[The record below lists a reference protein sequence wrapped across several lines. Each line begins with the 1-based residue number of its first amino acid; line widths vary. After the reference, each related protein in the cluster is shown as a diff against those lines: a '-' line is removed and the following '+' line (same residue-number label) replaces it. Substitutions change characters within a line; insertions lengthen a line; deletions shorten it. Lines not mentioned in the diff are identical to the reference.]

1 MVNPP
6 LREIINI
13 SLQNIMNLGETNV
26 FEPVGSKK
34 TFFNHVFSTTE
45 DGKAEIMNVTQYS
58 LLGVIPIVLLNK
70 LIQRFVPEADAD
82 KSTIEILIEV
92 LIQLIVMF
100 VGIILIHRVITFIP
114 TYSEFKYE
122 SLTLTNVILAFL
134 ILVLSIQTK
143 IGIKVNI
150 LVDRAMEMWS
160 GSKENMES
168 GKEGKK
174 QGFRNSTKESF
185 EQQNEVIFPQA
196 PISTTRQNAGSD
208 EMMRGSPV
216 APSFNQGPMAANS
229 AFGGSF
235 GSSF

>member
-1 MVNPP
+1 
-6 LREIINI
+6 
-13 SLQNIMNLGETNV
+13 MNLGETNV

-58 LLGVIPIVLLNK
+58 LLGVIPIILLNK
-70 LIQRFVPEADAD
+70 LIQRFVPEADTD

-100 VGIILIHRVITFIP
+100 VGIIIIHRVITYIP

-134 ILVLSIQTK
+134 ILILSIQTK

-150 LVDRAMEMWS
+150 LVDRVMETWS
-160 GSKENMES
+160 GTKEYTET
-168 GKEGKK
+168 GKK
-174 QGFRNSTKESF
+174 EKKNNHHQEVY
-185 EQQNEVIFPQA
+185 EQQNDVIFPQA
-196 PISTTRQNAGSD
+196 PISTTRPNAGSD

-216 APSFNQGPMAANS
+216 APSYNQGPIAANS
-229 AFGGSF
+229 FGGF
-235 GSSF
+235 SSF

>member
-1 MVNPP
+1 
-6 LREIINI
+6 
-13 SLQNIMNLGETNV
+13 MNLGETNV

-34 TFFNHVFSTTE
+34 TFFSHVFSTTE
-45 DGKAEIMNVTQYS
+45 EGKAEIMNVTQYS

-100 VGIILIHRVITFIP
+100 VGIIIIHRFITYIP

-150 LVDRAMEMWS
+150 LVDRIMETWS
-160 GSKENMES
+160 GTKENMET
-168 GKEGKK
+168 GKK
-174 QGFRNSTKESF
+174 KEKHSSSQHDGY
-185 EQQNEVIFPQA
+185 EQHNDIIFPQA
-196 PISTTRQNAGSD
+196 PISTTRPTAGSD

-216 APSFNQGPMAANS
+216 APSYNQGPMAANS
-229 AFGGSF
+229 FGGSPF
-235 GSSF
+235 GSF

>member
-1 MVNPP
+1 
-6 LREIINI
+6 
-13 SLQNIMNLGETNV
+13 MNLGETNV

-92 LIQLIVMF
+92 LVQLIVMF
-100 VGIILIHRVITFIP
+100 VGIIIIHRIITYIP

-150 LVDRAMEMWS
+150 LVDRVMETWS
-160 GSKENMES
+160 GSKENMEA
-168 GKEGKK
+168 KPGKK
-174 QGFRNSTKESF
+174 HPPQQEAF
-185 EQQNEVIFPQA
+185 EQQNDIIFPQA
-196 PISTTRQNAGSD
+196 PISTSRPNAGSD

-216 APSFNQGPMAANS
+216 APSFNPGPIAANS
-229 AFGGSF
+229 FGGSPF
-235 GSSF
+235 GSF